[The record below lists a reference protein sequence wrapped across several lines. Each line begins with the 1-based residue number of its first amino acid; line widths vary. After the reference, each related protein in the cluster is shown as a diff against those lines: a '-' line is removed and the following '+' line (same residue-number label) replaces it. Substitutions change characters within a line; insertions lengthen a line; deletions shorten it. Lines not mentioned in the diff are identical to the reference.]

1 MRRTREEAEQTRLR
15 VIAAALKLFSRNG
28 YSQTTLAM
36 IAAEAG
42 YSRGPIYWHF
52 RNKDELF
59 EDFIPRGFTTE
70 LTGRVR
76 AQVEALRSETNIFGL
91 DDAPPYRRASE
102 DLLAFTIA
110 HRERVVFLLL
120 RAQGTKH
127 ERFSNDVVRLL
138 VELAIE
144 HAHATYPTFA
154 VTPATKRT
162 LTRIYRGF
170 VATLGAILAEE
181 RAEHAVREA
190 VARHATYHLSGLKA
204 LFLSAKTREAS
215 R

>member
-1 MRRTREEAEQTRLR
+1 MS
-15 VIAAALKLFSRNG
+15 AAN
-28 YSQTTLAM
+28 
-36 IAAEAG
+36 
-42 YSRGPIYWHF
+42 
-52 RNKDELF
+52 
-59 EDFIPRGFTTE
+59 
-70 LTGRVR
+70 
-76 AQVEALRSETNIFGL
+76 
-91 DDAPPYRRASE
+91 
-102 DLLAFTIA
+102 
-110 HRERVVFLLL
+110 
-120 RAQGTKH
+120 
-127 ERFSNDVVRLL
+127 
-138 VELAIE
+138 
-144 HAHATYPTFA
+144 ATYPTFA

>member
-1 MRRTREEAEQTRLR
+1 MNSSLPPKPRPRLSVADMRGIAQLATEATVGVARIVEGVHQSVWGTLGVPGGKSPGQTRG
-15 VIAAALKLFSRNG
+15 V
-28 YSQTTLAM
+28 
-36 IAAEAG
+36 
-42 YSRGPIYWHF
+42 
-52 RNKDELF
+52 
-59 EDFIPRGFTTE
+59 
-70 LTGRVR
+70 TGLV
-76 AQVEALRSETNIFGL
+76 
-91 DDAPPYRRASE
+91 YR
-102 DLLAFTIA
+102 T
-110 HRERVVFLLL
+110 V
-120 RAQGTKH
+120 
-127 ERFSNDVVRLL
+127 NDVVRLL